1 LKFRFAF
8 QKKQAER
15 EAADAQ
21 GLCEFPG
28 CEEAAYHPAP
38 KKDVTSRRDD
48 PTTWHWFCL
57 NHVRDYNAQWN
68 YYAHMG
74 EAEILQEWKKDITWH
89 RPSWPLG
96 SWYGKFT
103 HIRKTNIEADKAFY
117 VDDPF
122 GLFPNMP
129 HPQDTPYTPLEKK
142 AMRLLSLTHPFDG
155 AMLQSAYRHMVK
167 QHHPD
172 VNTHPSSQEMMLKIN
187 ESYQLLKKKVEAL
200 NNN

>member
-8 QKKQAER
+8 QRKQAQAQA
-15 EAADAQ
+15 EASQ

-28 CEEAAYHPAP
+28 CCAAAHHPAP
-38 KKDVTSRRDD
+38 KKDTVSRRED

-57 NHVRDYNAQWN
+57 DHVRDYNAQWN
-68 YYAHMG
+68 YYAHMD

-96 SWYGKFT
+96 SRAANFT
-103 HIRKTNIEADKAFY
+103 RIRKTGPEAFY

-122 GLFPNMP
+122 GLFTDRP
-129 HPQDTPYTPLEKK
+129 HPQDRHYTSVEREALKTLGIQPPLD
-142 AMRLLSLTHPFDG
+142 AIRLQ
-155 AMLQSAYRHMVK
+155 AAYRHMVK

-172 VNTHPSSQEMMLKIN
+172 VSSHPQAQDIICKIN
-187 ESYQLLKKKVEAL
+187 GAYQLLKKKLGEG
-200 NNN
+200 